1 MVLAV
6 MLSLLMALSKFYG
19 KGQNIAGSSAGVAFI
34 FLFSGL
40 NALFFNSTTFII
52 AAEVLPTHLRGYGMG
67 FALACK
73 GATSLWLSQVTAIA
87 FAAIQWRFYAVFI
100 FTLVFA
106 AFFCAFLL
114 PETNQLTLEEIG
126 AAFGDKKMTKDL
138 NEVIQDVQQG
148 DKGFVAHVEDVDQPP
163 TGRATV

>member
-1 MVLAV
+1 

-40 NALFFNSTTFII
+40 NALFFNSTTFVI
-52 AAEVLPTHLRGYGMG
+52 AAEILPTHLRGPGMG

-73 GATSLWLSQVTAIA
+73 GATSLWLSQVTPVA
-87 FAAIQWRFYAVFI
+87 FAAIAWKFYAVFI
-100 FTLVFA
+100 FTLGFA
-106 AFFCAFLL
+106 AVFCGFFL

-126 AAFGDKKMTKDL
+126 AAFGDKKATKDL
-138 NEVIQDVQQG
+138 NEVILEVQQA
-148 DKGFVAHVEDVDQPP
+148 DKGFAAHVEDVEEP
-163 TGRATV
+163 RNERETV

>member
-1 MVLAV
+1 
-6 MLSLLMALSKFYG
+6 
-19 KGQNIAGSSAGVAFI
+19 
-34 FLFSGL
+34 
-40 NALFFNSTTFII
+40 
-52 AAEVLPTHLRGYGMG
+52 MG
-67 FALACK
+67 FALFCK
-73 GATSLWLSQVTAIA
+73 GATSLWLSQVTPVA
-87 FAAIQWRFYAVFI
+87 FAAIQWKFYAVFI

-148 DKGFVAHVEDVDQPP
+148 DKGFATHVEVADQPATEP
-163 TGRATV
+163 ATV